1 MADEPAVHGI
11 HHVTCLAADPQTN
24 LSFYVGV
31 LGMRLVK
38 RSVNQDDPGT
48 YHLFY
53 ADAIGTPGTDVT
65 FFPRRGMAPGRR
77 GVGQVGEIALA
88 VPAASLGWWRERL
101 AKRGVPLAEET
112 ARFGERALPFQD
124 PDGLPLVLIGIEEER
139 SFSPWETG
147 PVPVEH
153 QIRGV
158 HAVRIRERV
167 LAPTAQLLEETMGFR
182 EVAEEAGWHRY
193 SAGEGSGAYA
203 EVQEAPEVP
212 YARWGAGAVHH
223 VAWRVRD
230 DEEQLAVRAAVE
242 ATGLT
247 PTPVIDRFWFHS
259 VYFKEPGGTL
269 FELATDGPGFHRD
282 EVPERLGEKLVLPPW
297 LEPHRG
303 AIEADL
309 PPLEMPATA

>member
-1 MADEPAVHGI
+1 MPENPAVHGI
-11 HHVTCLAADPQTN
+11 HHVTAIAGDPQEN
-24 LSFYVGV
+24 LTFYAGV

-53 ADAIGTPGTDVT
+53 ADAAGSPGTDLT
-65 FFPRRGMAPGRR
+65 FFPWTRMAPSRRGAGM
-77 GVGQVGEIALA
+77 VGEVALA
-88 VPAASLGWWRERL
+88 VPAASLGWWRDRL
-101 AKRGVPLAEET
+101 EAHDAEVLNET
-112 ARFGERALPFQD
+112 SRFGEPTLPFVD
-124 PDGLPLVLIGIEEER
+124 PHGLPLALVGIEEER
-139 SFSPWETG
+139 RFEPWRESG
-147 PVPVEH
+147 VPVEH
-153 QIRGV
+153 QIRGI

-167 LAPTAQLLEETMGFR
+167 LGPTLRLLEERMGFR
-182 EVAEEAGWHRY
+182 QVASDERWERWA
-193 SAGEGSGAYA
+193 AGEGSGAYA
-203 EVQEAPEVP
+203 ELEETPQAPLG
-212 YARWGAGAVHH
+212 RWGTGGVHH

-297 LEPHRG
+297 LEPHRN
-303 AIEADL
+303 AIEAEL